1 MSEATKLKIE
11 KAIETLNYQPNIVA
25 RSLKQKSTFTI
36 GIIVA
41 NLLHSFSTQ
50 VIRELE
56 LKLQESKFNIIVCNA
71 DDEPVK
77 ECKHIEVLLAKQVDG
92 LILFPTGGNIKL
104 YQQLHK
110 SNFPIV
116 FIDRKV
122 DGLNIPSILLD
133 NVGASE
139 NAVQQF
145 VSKGYENISI
155 ITNPISRNITPR
167 LERIAGY
174 RKALAYN
181 GLDINEDFIQTVATE
196 NVGTALD
203 TMLSLPTK
211 PNAIIA
217 GNDRI
222 LVAILEHFKK
232 LNIKIPNDVALIGY
246 DEVSFASLFSPPIN
260 TIEQPTQQMAHK
272 AAEVLLNLIHQHT
285 ETIELEYRFQPIINV
300 RESI

>member
-1 MSEATKLKIE
+1 MSEETKVKIE

-36 GIIVA
+36 GVIVA
-41 NLLHSFSTQ
+41 NILHSFSTQ
-50 VIRELE
+50 VIRDLE
-56 LKLQESKFNIIVCNA
+56 IKLQEYNFNIIVCNA
-71 DDEPVK
+71 DDEPIK
-77 ECKHIEVLLAKQVDG
+77 ERKHIEVLLAKQVDG

-104 YQQLHK
+104 YQKLYK
-110 SNFPIV
+110 NNFPIV

-122 DGLNIPSILLD
+122 DGLSIPSILLD
-133 NVGASE
+133 NIGTSE
-139 NAVQQF
+139 IAVQQLI
-145 VSKGYENISI
+145 SKGYENIAI

-181 GLDINEDFIQTVATE
+181 GLDITEDFIQSVETATVGKTLE
-196 NVGTALD
+196 
-203 TMLSLPTK
+203 TMFSLPTK

-222 LVAILEHFKK
+222 LEAILDYFKTQ
-232 LNIKIPNDVALIGY
+232 NIKIPTDVALIGY
-246 DEVSFASLFSPPIN
+246 DEVSFASFFSPPIN
-260 TIEQPTQQMAHK
+260 TLGQPTQQMAYK
-272 AAEVLLNLIHQHT
+272 AAEVLLNLIHQNT
-285 ETIELEYRFQPIINV
+285 ETIELEYRFQSIINV